1 MLTIAYCNVVS
12 IRLCPKSCC
21 SCSIGIPLSIAIVA
35 SVRRNLCGCT
45 FVIPRRF
52 PRLRSRTS
60 IPPTVNRVY
69 RENQRLESDNKYLSA
84 KNAELQKENRRL
96 RSENKDFAL
105 LKKVFGKERINGLMN
120 NAREMVTANTDNDL
134 TYR

>member
-1 MLTIAYCNVVS
+1 MISAKSYKAKLAEPLIKKLKKLVLTVFAKYFEMADNYH
-12 IRLCPKSCC
+12 RLNS
-21 SCSIGIPLSIAIVA
+21 SNG
-35 SVRRNLCGCT
+35 RY
-45 FVIPRRF
+45 
-52 PRLRSRTS
+52 
-60 IPPTVNRVY
+60 Y

-96 RSENKDFAL
+96 ISENKDFAL